1 MAGGARADAP
11 ELILIDTPGGLQ
23 MKASIRLARSFGFA
37 LVIGHLGGLTTAALA
52 QTPAAA
58 AITKLTTVEYQQTG
72 KPPTGPFAIVIEH
85 DASLATHTI
94 YRPRELTLDKHPV
107 LVWG

>member
-1 MAGGARADAP
+1 M
-11 ELILIDTPGGLQ
+11 Q
-23 MKASIRLARSFGFA
+23 SSIRLARSFGFA
-37 LVIGHLGGLTTAALA
+37 LVIGHLGGLMTAAMA

-85 DASLATHTI
+85 DPGLATHT
-94 YRPRELTLDKHPV
+94 
-107 LVWG
+107 